1 MVAQLQ
7 SLDGLS
13 AVQLRELTVRLAAEV
28 KHKQALIDKLTNENA
43 LLKRMKFAAQSERFS
58 AEQFSL
64 LDGLDIEDL
73 ACESE
78 APPHPPRSFVPSCNR
93 SGNTCHRACRAERS
107 CTIRNRQCVNAVAR

>member
-1 MVAQLQ
+1 MVSSRSCETLRTGCNPGNRQCEVTRLSAHYKAMVAQLQ

-28 KHKQALIDKLTNENA
+28 IDKLTNENA

-78 APPHPPRSFVPSCNR
+78 APPAP
-93 SGNTCHRACRAERS
+93 
-107 CTIRNRQCVNAVAR
+107 